1 MVEIEVTTQETEKIA
16 FTIPDEAIEDNIKN
30 LMKLH
35 SNQTQLIRTL
45 QNTAIDNAF
54 QELSSDV
61 ETLKSDVA
69 DLKIALQA
77 YMNIPRIKRL
87 LKEIN
92 GDTQT

>member
-1 MVEIEVTTQETEKIA
+1 MPQTSQETKII
-16 FTIPDEAIEDNIKN
+16 FTIIDEAIEDNIKN
-30 LMKLH
+30 LMQLH

-77 YMNIPRIKRL
+77 YMNVPRIKQL